1 MLHRQKNRR
10 SVLQAC
16 ELGNKLKNA
25 KNKKGCTKS
34 NDKSRKRGERMKT
47 QKKEETKLKK
57 ILRDRGIKQQF
68 VADKMGVNVR
78 RINDYANGRTL
89 I

>member
-1 MLHRQKNRR
+1 
-10 SVLQAC
+10 
-16 ELGNKLKNA
+16 
-25 KNKKGCTKS
+25 
-34 NDKSRKRGERMKT
+34 MKT

-78 RINDYANGRTL
+78 RIND
-89 I
+89 

>member
-1 MLHRQKNRR
+1 M
-10 SVLQAC
+10 QAC

-25 KNKKGCTKS
+25 KKIVIA
-34 NDKSRKRGERMKT
+34 GERMKVP
-47 QKKEETKLKK
+47 KKETKLKK

-89 I
+89 LKLDVAIKIANILNIDVKELA